1 MRKARAVVAVF
12 AILASVFVA
21 LGCNEHSATPN
32 GGENAAKES
41 PIAPPSPA
49 LASHAPTHA
58 AKLEPNELVDELVRQ
73 DLDAELYNAPITAT
87 WLGVHN
93 YDDRIDDVRPESQAH
108 EATRLRML
116 LERLRSIDPSVL
128 DPGHAFDRM
137 LLMHRA
143 DTALYTMTD
152 LKPLERNPLVYI
164 DLAQSAIYELIS
176 DDFLPAVDRLRN
188 INARLW
194 KLRPLLDDARRNLRA
209 TASDLAIRRA
219 VDEAQSAKGFIAETL
234 PRALQNVSDPKGK
247 LTEELRAASGD
258 ASRAL
263 DDFAGWLQ
271 HDLLP
276 RAHGEPALGR
286 DRLLELL
293 RRSEAIDTTPE
304 QLVAI
309 GERELKDARHRYDD
323 AAHALAAG
331 HPAITDVGKALED
344 DHGKSEELL
353 PSAQAQLEAAVA
365 FVRSQHLFTLPT
377 PERPKVIE
385 MPPVLWGYMQ
395 LQMAGPL
402 EQRPRDPNLFV
413 DPVPADKSWTDKHKP
428 QDQLRLFNRSVMIR
442 TILHDAV
449 GHYAQAELDRHAP
462 TTMQKI
468 ALSPL
473 FVEGW
478 AGYVEEM
485 MLSEGF
491 LPGDAKVRVSVARA
505 TMLRAARLV
514 AVVRL
519 HALGAKPDDVQKV
532 FTDEAGLDDY
542 QARREVE
549 RAATDPLVLGDALGR
564 VVIDKLRDDWRAAHP
579 GATLGAFHDAFLRH
593 GTPPPA
599 LLRRLMLPTDTAS
612 PL

>member
-12 AILASVFVA
+12 TSIASAFVA
-21 LGCNEHSATPN
+21 ASCSEHSASPN
-32 GGENAAKES
+32 GAPAVAGSSADV
-41 PIAPPSPA
+41 APP
-49 LASHAPTHA
+49 
-58 AKLEPNELVDELVRQ
+58 KLSPNERVDDLVRQ
-73 DLDAELYNAPITAT
+73 DLDAELFNAPITAT

-93 YDDRIDDVRPESQAH
+93 YDDRVDDVRPESQAH
-108 EATRLRML
+108 EATRLRTL
-116 LERLRSIDPSVL
+116 LERLRAIDPSAL
-128 DPGHAFDRM
+128 DAVHAFDRM
-137 LLMHRA
+137 LLLHRA
-143 DTALYTMTD
+143 DAALFTMTD
-152 LKPLERNPLVYI
+152 IKPLERNPLVYV
-164 DLAQSAIYELIS
+164 DLAQSAIYELIT
-176 DDFLPAVDRLRN
+176 DDFLPPVDRLRN

-219 VDEAQSAKGFIAETL
+219 VDEAQSAKSFIAETL
-234 PRALQNVSDPKGK
+234 PRALQNVPDPKAK

-304 QLVAI
+304 QLVTI

-323 AAHALAAG
+323 AVRMLAGNRA
-331 HPAITDVGKALED
+331 AQFDVGKALED
-344 DHGKSEELL
+344 DHAKPEDLL
-353 PSAQAQLEAAVA
+353 LSAQQQLDAAVA
-365 FVRSQHLFTLPT
+365 FVRSQRLFTLPD
-377 PERPKVIE
+377 PERPKVTE
-385 MPPVLWGYMQ
+385 MPPALWGYMQ

-402 EQRPRDPNLFV
+402 EQKPHDADLFV
-413 DPVPADKSWTDKHKP
+413 DPVQPDKSWTDKRKP
-428 QDQLRLFNRSVMIR
+428 PEQLRVFNRPVMIR
-442 TILHDAV
+442 TMLHDAI
-449 GHYAQAELDRHAP
+449 GHYVEAELDRHAP

-473 FVEGW
+473 YVEGW

-485 MLSEGF
+485 MLAEGF
-491 LPGDAKVRVSVARA
+491 LPGDAKVRIAVARA

-519 HALGAKPDDVQKV
+519 HALGAKLDDVAKV
-532 FTDEAGLDDY
+532 FTDEVGLDDY
-542 QARREVE
+542 QSRREAE

-564 VVIDKLRDDWRAAHP
+564 IIILKLRDDWRAAHP
-579 GATLGAFHDAFLRH
+579 GASTGAFHDAFLRH
-593 GTPPPA
+593 GTPAPA
-599 LLRRLMLPTDTAS
+599 LLRRLLLPTDTAS